1 METTKEKKIY
11 FEAVG
16 RRKSSSARVRLYK
29 SGKPDWLINGR
40 TPEIYFPTKELRHI
54 IETPFKKATAGDKFK
69 ISVQVRGGGVH
80 AQAEAVRHGI
90 ARALVRWNEEFKKI
104 LRAEGFLTRDPRARE
119 RKKFGFRGARRGRQW
134 RKR

>member
-80 AQAEAVRHGI
+80 AQAEAVRLGI
-90 ARALVRWNEEFKKI
+90 TRALVKYNPEERTRLKKEGL
-104 LRAEGFLTRDPRARE
+104 LRRDPRAVE
-119 RKKFGFRGARRGRQW
+119 RKKFGLRKARRAPQW
-134 RKR
+134 TKR